1 MYIHACIC
9 TYIGESGVARH
20 AHPPLAGPR
29 NFRNRSLGERKWARG
44 AKRDIAVILRYKRIT
59 SPMM

>member
-1 MYIHACIC
+1 M
-9 TYIGESGVARH
+9 GKWGS
-20 AHPPLAGPR
+20 AG
-29 NFRNRSLGERKWARG
+29 RG